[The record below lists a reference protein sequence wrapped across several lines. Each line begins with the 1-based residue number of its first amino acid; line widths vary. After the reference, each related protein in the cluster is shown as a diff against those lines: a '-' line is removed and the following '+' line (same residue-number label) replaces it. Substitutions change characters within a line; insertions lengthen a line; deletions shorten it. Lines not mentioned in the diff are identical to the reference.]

1 MSRTWHTVQFR
12 RLGVTGPA
20 SGQQVGHPLDR
31 QRLDLAGFL
40 AGIRRYMLVMILTK
54 ADTDNPATIR
64 LVTIRIV
71 IVRRRSI
78 ARPLVINYRSL
89 PLE

>member
-1 MSRTWHTVQFR
+1 
-12 RLGVTGPA
+12 
-20 SGQQVGHPLDR
+20 
-31 QRLDLAGFL
+31 
-40 AGIRRYMLVMILTK
+40 MLVMILTK